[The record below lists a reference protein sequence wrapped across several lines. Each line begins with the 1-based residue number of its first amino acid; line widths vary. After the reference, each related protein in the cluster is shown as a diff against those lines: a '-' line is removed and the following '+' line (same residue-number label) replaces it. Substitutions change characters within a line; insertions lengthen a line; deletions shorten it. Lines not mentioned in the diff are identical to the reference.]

1 MSKQIADIVLFWSEF
16 SKESLICVKFVSS
29 YKLPVEMV
37 KLDTAEARENAMNGE
52 FIKIST
58 VPSLLVSYISGEVN
72 VYEGRPKIIAWF
84 QAMIARSNGSNDA
97 SKSQSQSRPQSRPA
111 QSPRSA
117 VPRREL
123 SPEPEEDYLQE
134 ETEIPEEPEIT
145 VKKAGRKKQATK
157 KATTKSLK
165 KKPAKIVE
173 AIEYIGGEDTEGGT
187 ELIMEDAP
195 RPTSPPIQSKGFT
208 TGAAAKKADN
218 SLMLSAKKMMAE
230 REGTLGYGEKQYG

>member
-52 FIKIST
+52 LVKIST

-84 QAMIARSNGSNDA
+84 QAMIARSKDRSNP
-97 SKSQSQSRPQSRPA
+97 QNNPRPQV
-111 QSPRSA
+111 QSPRT
-117 VPRREL
+117 VTPRRAEMI
-123 SPEPEEDYLQE
+123 SEPEEDYMQ

-145 VKKAGRKKQATK
+145 VKKAGRKKQTK
-157 KATTKSLK
+157 KASAKSLK
-165 KKPAKIVE
+165 KKPAKIVKD
-173 AIEYIGGEDTEGGT
+173 IDYIGEDDNEGGT

-195 RPTSPPIQSKGFT
+195 RPKLPPIQSKGFA
-208 TGAAAKKADN
+208 TGAAASKKADN